1 MILFC
6 PVLRRLINL
15 IISPRSDN
23 DDQHFCFASDQLIH
37 DTDTSISELDF
48 QKSRQII
55 ALLISQQLSIAAF
68 CNRQRF

>member
-23 DDQHFCFASDQLIH
+23 DDQHFYE
-37 DTDTSISELDF
+37 ELGITQD
-48 QKSRQII
+48 
-55 ALLISQQLSIAAF
+55 ALDAVGEVDIE
-68 CNRQRF
+68 